1 MPSSC
6 RLLLASLLC
15 LPAMAGTLPPERQQ
29 ELEYL
34 LYQDCGSCH
43 GMRLTGG
50 LGPALT
56 PAALGGKP
64 RELLFDTIREGR
76 SGTPMPPWKNLLGD
90 DEIAWLVDYLMQERQ
105 TP

>member
-1 MPSSC
+1 MPRSC
-6 RLLLASLLC
+6 SLLLACMLC
-15 LPAMAGTLPPERQQ
+15 LPAMAGTLTAEHRK
-29 ELEYL
+29 ELEHL

-56 PAALGGKP
+56 PDALAGKP
-64 RELLFDTIREGR
+64 RELLFHTIREGR
-76 SGTPMPPWKNLLGD
+76 SGTPMPPWKHLLGD
-90 DEIAWLVDYLMQERQ
+90 EEIAWLVDYLMQAGQ